1 MSTEP
6 TEPSTPPGPMTTTS
20 REVRPTTKK
29 ATKSKTKRK
38 TKKSMSTTIYP
49 VRITGGGVHVPL
61 RTPFLGRY
69 VRIIRNIS

>member
-38 TKKSMSTTIYP
+38 KKVCLLPSILCALLEEESMF
-49 VRITGGGVHVPL
+49 R
-61 RTPFLGRY
+61 
-69 VRIIRNIS
+69 